1 MPPLKFPC
9 PNLTFFGPFA
19 CNYASPRS
27 VVVPLAPPFFPCL
40 FFFLLCIVLPYF
52 LSMKLYSLVV
62 MYGQLE
68 LASCTTWK
76 QRLLVGSSS
85 SCCRKH
91 STKRVPAF
99 LWQAAVCVAASGVR
113 EKCKALSCTAL
124 SWQHFE
130 VVGGAG
136 LFVLVLILCH

>member
-19 CNYASPRS
+19 CNYASRRS
-27 VVVPLAPPFFPCL
+27 TSCAPLLSLPL
-40 FFFLLCIVLPYF
+40 FFLLCIVLPYF

-99 LWQAAVCVAASGVR
+99 LWQAAVWVAAASGVR